1 MKTILSFIILFSI
14 LSSAQNHS
22 IVLRNNEIE
31 LGMSKDKIWETL
43 DTDLNIIEDEAGSFF
58 ISDKNDN
65 PIGIIQFK
73 NERVNKVLKDWGTGF
88 KSNVGQVFLTLWRIF
103 RQYGE
108 EVEPVKV
115 LPIQVFTPKGEKHS
129 MQFVISEYRYID
141 ITIQHKVTIFEVL
154 TEPES

>member
-1 MKTILSFIILFSI
+1 MKTILSSIFLFSI
-14 LSSAQNHS
+14 LASAQNHS

>member
-1 MKTILSFIILFSI
+1 MKSILSLIILFSI
-14 LSSAQNHS
+14 LSSAQTQS
-22 IVLRNNEIE
+22 IILRNNEID
-31 LGMSKDKIWETL
+31 LGMSKDMVWETL
-43 DTDLNIIEDEAGSFF
+43 DTDLNIIEDDVGSFF

-65 PIGIIQFK
+65 PIGIIQFE

-88 KSNVGQVFLTLWRIF
+88 KSNVGQVFLTLSRIF

-154 TEPES
+154 AEPEI

>member
-1 MKTILSFIILFSI
+1 MKTALSLICLLSIISF
-14 LSSAQNHS
+14 AQNQS

-31 LGMSKDKIWETL
+31 LGMSKDRVWETI
-43 DTDLNIIEDEAGSFF
+43 DTDLNVIEDDAGSFY

-65 PIGIIQFK
+65 PIGIIQFE
-73 NERVNKVLKDWGTGF
+73 NERVVKVLKDWKTSF

-103 RQYGE
+103 RQYGD

-115 LPIQVFTPKGEKHS
+115 LPIQAFTPKGEKNS
-129 MQFVISEYRYID
+129 IQFVIDDYRYID

-154 TEPES
+154 QEPGS

>member
-1 MKTILSFIILFSI
+1 MKTALSLIILFSI
-14 LSSAQNHS
+14 ATFAQQS
-22 IVLRNNEIE
+22 ILLRNNEIE
-31 LGMSKDKIWETL
+31 LGMSLDKVWETL
-43 DTDLNIIEDEAGSFF
+43 DTDLNIIEDEAGSLY

-65 PIGIIQFK
+65 PIGIIQFE

-108 EVEPVKV
+108 EVDPVKV
-115 LPIQVFTPKGEKHS
+115 LPIQKFTPKGERNS
-129 MQFVISEYRYID
+129 MHFIIDEYRYID

-154 TEPES
+154 AESEI

>member
-1 MKTILSFIILFSI
+1 MKTVLSLIILFSFAA
-14 LSSAQNHS
+14 SAQTQS

-31 LGMSKDKIWETL
+31 LGMSMDRVWETL
-43 DTDLNIIEDEAGSFF
+43 DTDLNVIEDDAGSIY

-65 PIGIIQFK
+65 PIGIIQFE

-88 KSNVGQVFLTLWRIF
+88 QSNVGRVFLTLWRIF

-115 LPIQVFTPKGEKHS
+115 LPIQTFTPKGEKNS
-129 MQFVISEYRYID
+129 MQFIIDEYRYID

-154 TEPES
+154 TEPGL

>member
-1 MKTILSFIILFSI
+1 MKTILSLIILFSI
-14 LSSAQNHS
+14 LVSAQNHS
-22 IVLRNNEIE
+22 ILLRNNEIE

-65 PIGIIQFK
+65 PIGIIQFN

-108 EVEPVKV
+108 EVEPVKI
-115 LPIQVFTPKGEKHS
+115 LPIQVFTPKGEKNS
-129 MQFVISEYRYID
+129 MQFVINEYRYID

>member
-1 MKTILSFIILFSI
+1 MKTVLSLIILFSI
-14 LSSAQNHS
+14 TAYAQQL

-31 LGMSKDKIWETL
+31 LGMSKEKVWETI
-43 DTDLNIIEDEAGSFF
+43 DVDLNIIEDDEGSMY

-65 PIGIIQFK
+65 PIGIIQFE
-73 NERVNKVLKDWGTGF
+73 NEKVNKVTKDWGTAY

-115 LPIQVFTPKGEKHS
+115 LPIQTFTPKGEKNS
-129 MQFVISEYRYID
+129 MQFVIDEYRYID
-141 ITIQHKVTIFEVL
+141 IIIQHKVTIFEVL

>member
-1 MKTILSFIILFSI
+1 MKTVLSIIIL
-14 LSSAQNHS
+14 LSTTSFAQQS

-31 LGMSKDKIWETL
+31 LGMSIDKVWESL
-43 DTDLNIIEDEAGSFF
+43 DTDLNILEDDEGSFYV
-58 ISDKNDN
+58 SDKNDN
-65 PIGIIQFK
+65 PIGIIQFE
-73 NERVNKVLKDWGTGF
+73 NERVNKVLKDWGTSY

-115 LPIQVFTPKGEKHS
+115 LPVQTFTPKGEKNS
-129 MQFVISEYRYID
+129 MQFVIDEYRYIE
-141 ITIQHKVTIFEVL
+141 IIIQHKVTIMEVL